1 MKFNCL
7 KEELLACVS
16 IAQKAIGIRNVDPIL
31 EGVHI
36 ETIGE
41 GIKVKCTNLDL
52 QIETTMPA
60 TIAEEGACLLPGRLF
75 YEILKRLP
83 GDDLI
88 FTLNEKNA
96 SLVSGEAKT
105 SVQIMDE
112 EAFPNLPLTG
122 DGPSISIAQ
131 NLFKDLIKKTSYA
144 AAVDETKP
152 ILTGVLIEIKKEYL
166 NMVGLDGYRL
176 AVNKT
181 QIDFNNSE
189 YSVVVPARTMNDIS
203 KILDDE
209 DTPVDILMSKNQIL
223 LENDKS
229 RIIAR
234 LLEGEY
240 LKYEQILPKE
250 YKTRIKVGVERLRQA
265 VELAS
270 LMAREGGTNL
280 VKLSIADNRM
290 EITSNAEAG
299 NVYEKVPCY
308 IEGSALDIAFNAR
321 YILDA
326 IKYIDEDEIYMDFN
340 TNVSPCLIRPT
351 EGSAFVSLI
360 LPVRIVG

>member
-7 KEELLACVS
+7 REELLACVS
-16 IAQKAIGIRNVDPIL
+16 TAQKAIGIRNVDAIL

-36 ETIGE
+36 ETTQQGLR
-41 GIKVKCTNLDL
+41 VKCTNLDL
-52 QIETTMPA
+52 QIETTLPA
-60 TIAEEGACLLPGRLF
+60 TIAEEGVCLLPGRLF
-75 YEILKRLP
+75 YELLKRLP
-83 GDDLI
+83 GEDLE

-96 SLVSGEAKT
+96 ALVSGEAKT
-105 SVQIMDE
+105 SIQIMDVD
-112 EAFPNLPLTG
+112 AFPNLPQIG
-122 DGPSISIAQ
+122 DGPSFSIPQ
-131 NLFKDLIKKTSYA
+131 NVFKDLIRKSSYA

-152 ILTGVLIEIKKEYL
+152 ILTGVLIEINNEFL

-176 AVNKT
+176 AINKQ

-189 YSVVVPARTMNDIS
+189 YNVVVPAKTLNDIA
-203 KILDDE
+203 KILDE
-209 DTPVDILMSKNQIL
+209 DDNPVNILMTKNQIF
-223 LENDKS
+223 LENENT

-250 YKTRIKVGVERLRQA
+250 YKTRVKVDVTRFKQA
-265 VELAS
+265 IELAS

-280 VKLSIADNRM
+280 VKLSIADDKI
-290 EITSNAEAG
+290 EITSNAETG
-299 NVYEKVPCY
+299 NVYEKVPSY

-326 IKYIDEDEIYMDFN
+326 IKYIDEKEIYMDFN
-340 TNVSPCLIRPT
+340 TNVSPCLIRPV
-351 EGSAFVSLI
+351 EGNAFLSLI

>member
-7 KEELLACVS
+7 REELLACVS
-16 IAQKAIGIRNVDPIL
+16 IAQKAIGIRNVDAIL

-36 ETIGE
+36 ETTGQ
-41 GIKVKCTNLDL
+41 GLKVKCTNLDL
-52 QIETTMPA
+52 QIDTTLPA
-60 TIAEEGACLLPGRLF
+60 TIVEEGACLLPGRLF

-83 GDDLI
+83 GEELT

-122 DGPSISIAQ
+122 DGPSISLPQ
-131 NLFKDLIKKTSYA
+131 NLFKDLIRKTSYA

-152 ILTGVLIEIKKEYL
+152 ILTGVLIEINKEYL

-181 QIDFNNSE
+181 QIDFNSE
-189 YSVVVPARTMNDIS
+189 QYSVVVPAKTINDIA
-203 KILDDE
+203 KILEDE
-209 DTPVDILMSKNQIL
+209 EAPVNILLSKNQIL
-223 LENDKS
+223 LENEKS

-240 LKYEQILPKE
+240 LKYDQILPKD
-250 YKTRIKVGVERLRQA
+250 YKTRVKVGVERLKQA

-280 VKLSIADNRM
+280 VKLSIADNRI
-290 EITSNAEAG
+290 EITANAETG

-326 IKYIDEDEIYMDFN
+326 IKYIDEEEIYMDFN
-340 TNVSPCLIRPT
+340 TNVSPCLIKPVQ
-351 EGSAFVSLI
+351 GDSFISLI